1 MNQFE
6 RDTIAD
12 EAHGKSE
19 QQHYAQRTRVSNTHA
34 RSMGLL
40 SKAIVQTCIGQ
51 LHTVDGIAWHEAIRK
66 LHSLLALLGELEYAA
81 ASQADAIVLS
91 DLPEDQS
98 KVMQGKREQ
107 AENNY
112 ARLQCMREELTHEF
126 QTQLGDAYGVK
137 IH

>member
-6 RDTIAD
+6 RDTILD

-40 SKAIVQTCIGQ
+40 SKAIVQTVIGQ
-51 LHTVDGIAWHEAIRK
+51 FHTVDGIRGYEAIRK
-66 LHSLLALLGELEYAA
+66 LHGLISLFDDLEAA
-81 ASQADAIVLS
+81 AGLQADAIESS
-91 DLPEDQS
+91 DLPDDQY
-98 KVMQGKREQ
+98 KIMQGKREQ

-112 ARLQCMREELTHEF
+112 ARLQCMREELIQEF

>member
-19 QQHYAQRTRVSNTHA
+19 QQHYAQRTRISNTHA

-40 SKAIVQTCIGQ
+40 AKVIVQTCIGQ
-51 LHTVDGIAWHEAIRK
+51 FHSVDGILWHEAIRK
-66 LHSLLALLGELEYAA
+66 LHSLLALLEELEYAA
-81 ASQADAIVLS
+81 ASQADAIDLS
-91 DLPEDQS
+91 DLPEDQY

-112 ARLQCMREELTHEF
+112 ARLQCMREELIHEF
-126 QTQLGDAYGVK
+126 QTQVGDAYGVK
-137 IH
+137 I

>member
-6 RDTIAD
+6 RDTILD

-19 QQHYAQRTRVSNTHA
+19 QQHYAQRTRISNTHA

-40 SKAIVQTCIGQ
+40 AKAIVQTAIGQ
-51 LHTVDGIAWHEAIRK
+51 FHSVDGIAGHEAIRK

-81 ASQADAIVLS
+81 AGQADAIDLS
-91 DLPEDQS
+91 DLPEDQC

-112 ARLQCMREELTHEF
+112 AQLQRMREELTHEF

-137 IH
+137 I

>member
-1 MNQFE
+1 MDQFE
-6 RDTIAD
+6 RDTILD

-19 QQHYAQRTRVSNTHA
+19 QQHYAQRTRISNTHA

-40 SKAIVQTCIGQ
+40 AKAIVQTFIGQ
-51 LHTVDGIAWHEAIRK
+51 SNSIDGTRWYEAIRK
-66 LHSLLALLGELEYAA
+66 LHGLIALFDELEYAA
-81 ASQADAIVLS
+81 AGQADAIDLS
-91 DLPEDQS
+91 DLPEDQC

-112 ARLQCMREELTHEF
+112 ARLQCMREELIQEF

>member
-6 RDTIAD
+6 RDTILD

-19 QQHYAQRTRVSNTHA
+19 QRRTRISNTHA

-40 SKAIVQTCIGQ
+40 AKAIVQTCIGQ
-51 LHTVDGIAWHEAIRK
+51 SNSIDGTRWYEAIRK
-66 LHSLLALLGELEYAA
+66 LHGLIALFDDLEAA
-81 ASQADAIVLS
+81 AAGQADAIDLS
-91 DLPEDQS
+91 DLPEDQC

-112 ARLQCMREELTHEF
+112 ARLQCMREELIQEF